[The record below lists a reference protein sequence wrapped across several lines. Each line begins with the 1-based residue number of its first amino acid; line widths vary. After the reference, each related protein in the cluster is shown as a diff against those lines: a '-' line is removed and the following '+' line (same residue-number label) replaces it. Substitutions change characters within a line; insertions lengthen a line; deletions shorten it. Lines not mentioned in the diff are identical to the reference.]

1 MKDFYLFDLT
11 YSNLIHQKRGCKM
24 VDREKKLKSLE
35 ERAKR
40 MKVEFVDLSEREL
53 STEELADRIPFS
65 VARQFLAI
73 PLAVAGDEIV
83 IAMENPTDLYILEQ
97 LEARTRMR
105 VKPVLADTDD
115 ILSAISAIYSH
126 ITPEEVQ
133 IPVLKEPEY
142 KQLPIIVGEDTVTWF
157 RNLVVNAYNRNASE
171 VHIEVYEHEIKV
183 RYRIDGIISESSSL
197 PRSMESAIH
206 NFLKTVANIKLEKR
220 NIPQEGVIDIK
231 LRNKDLT
238 VRLAS
243 MPTLYGER
251 FLLRITDEKQ
261 FTIRLE
267 NLGLEQENLLKLKT
281 LIRKKQ
287 GLILLSGPSGSGVN
301 SVLYSIVQSITS
313 PEINVFTLED
323 PIGMPMQGIN
333 QVEINPK
340 VGMGASEC
348 LRAIMKH
355 DPDVIMVM
363 KVRERELAASVIES
377 TLTGQ
382 LVAAGIYAR
391 DAIDAIT
398 RLKDFGIEQYLVGTT
413 LLGVTSQ
420 RMVRLV
426 CPKCAVSDPLNP
438 DLEKAF
444 IEHGIQKP
452 YKIMSGDGCTHCLGS
467 GYKGRIG
474 IFEVLPISEQIKDLI
489 LGNASRHELEEQ
501 ARKEGMRT
509 IYEDG
514 LEKIARGL
522 TTYNELKRVLIE

>member
-1 MKDFYLFDLT
+1 
-11 YSNLIHQKRGCKM
+11 M

-40 MKVEFVDLSEREL
+40 MKVEFVDLSEAEMMP
-53 STEELADRIPFS
+53 ELADKIPFS
-65 VARQFLAI
+65 VARQFVAI
-73 PLAVAGDEIV
+73 PLYATGEEIT
-83 IAMENPTDLYILEQ
+83 IAMENPSDLYILEQ
-97 LEARTRMR
+97 LELRTRMKI
-105 VKPVLADTDD
+105 KPVLADTED
-115 ILSAISAIYSH
+115 ILFAISSVYSQ

-142 KQLPIIVGEDTVTWF
+142 KQLPVIVGEDTVTWF
-157 RNLVVNAYNRNASE
+157 RNLVVNAYNRNISE
-171 VHIEVYEHEIKV
+171 VHIEVYENEIKV
-183 RYRIDGIISESSSL
+183 RNRIDGIISESNIL

-220 NIPQEGVIDIK
+220 HVPQEGVIDVKI
-231 LRNKDLT
+231 RNKDLT
-238 VRLAS
+238 VRLAT

-261 FTIRLE
+261 FTIKLESHGLSPE
-267 NLGLEQENLLKLKT
+267 NLSKVQS

-301 SVLYSIVQSITS
+301 SVLYSIIHSIAS
-313 PEINVFTLED
+313 PDKNVFTVED
-323 PIGMPMQGIN
+323 PIGMPLQGVN

-340 VGMGASEC
+340 VGMGAAEC
-348 LRAIMKH
+348 VRTIMKH
-355 DPDVIMVM
+355 DPDVLMVT
-363 KVRERELAASVIES
+363 KVRDRELAGTVIEA

-398 RLKDFGIEQYLVGTT
+398 RLKDFGIEKYLVATT

-420 RMVRLV
+420 RMVRMV
-426 CPKCAVSDPLNP
+426 CPKCAQAEQVHP
-438 DLEKAF
+438 DLEAAF
-444 IEHGIQKP
+444 EKHGIAKP
-452 YKIMSGDGCTHCLGS
+452 YNVVKGNGCTNCLGS

-474 IFEVLPISEQIKDLI
+474 IFEVLPVSENIKELI
-489 LGNASRHELEEQ
+489 LDNAPRHNLEEQ
-501 ARKEGMRT
+501 AHKEGMRT

-514 LEKIARGL
+514 LDKIARGL
-522 TTYNELKRVLIE
+522 TTLSELKRVLIE